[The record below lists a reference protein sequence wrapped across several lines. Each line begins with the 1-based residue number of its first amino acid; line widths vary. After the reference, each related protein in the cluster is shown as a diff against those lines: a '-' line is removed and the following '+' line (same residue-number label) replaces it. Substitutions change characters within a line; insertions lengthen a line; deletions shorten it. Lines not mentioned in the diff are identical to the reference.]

1 MKGGRDCVSGT
12 RSSAKLDLVA
22 YSIKQL
28 RVKQNSQAR
37 SPRREE
43 QNNGTMVW
51 RRVEDELGKV

>member
-1 MKGGRDCVSGT
+1 VSGT